1 MKVILLADVRPH
13 GKKGEVVEVSDG
25 YARNVLFRKKLG
37 VEATP
42 ANLNSLKLKKQ
53 HDVALAAERLEGA
66 AEMKERI
73 EKLTVET
80 AIKTGDNGKT
90 FGSVSSKEIAEA
102 LKEQHGLEVDRKK
115 IVIDEP
121 IKALGNFVVKIKLH
135 PEVTADLNVHVNPLD
150 N

>member
-1 MKVILLADVRPH
+1 MKVILLEDVKPH

-80 AIKTGDNGKT
+80 AIKTGEGGKT
-90 FGSVSSKEIAEA
+90 FGSVSAKEIADGLKKQHA
-102 LKEQHGLEVDRKK
+102 LDVDKKK
-115 IVIDEP
+115 IVIDAP
-121 IKALGNFVVKIKLH
+121 IKALGNYTVHIKLH
-135 PEVTADLNVHVNPLD
+135 PQVTADLTVHVSEMK
-150 N
+150 